1 MLSNTYTQQQ
11 WKDNS
16 FLKCCSTTN
25 RLLSHENNL
34 VTALFNH
41 QYCYNLLTRLNSN
54 DNNSEQVCSINIAF
68 SCFNNRCCLINVV
81 ETIINN
87 IVRSTTLFS
96 RDNRSSLFYQY
107 CFLLFQQ
114 PWTTVVVS
122 SMLNNIVVHNNE
134 QHCSF
139 NNNFSAT
146 ITMLHQ
152 VFQQQCCTRQW
163 KELVT
168 EITSASTSPLN
179 GLLPCFSSTPFS
191 KFKTRVTSWWASKF
205 AGSLRTFNVATRPEM
220 SRKCSCASN
229 LRIEIKK
236 QTILK
241 QLLLRF
247 TYSRHLILQM
257 K

>member
-1 MLSNTYTQQQ
+1 MSTSIILLKIVSMLSNTYTQQQ

-96 RDNRSSLFYQY
+96 RDNCSSLFYQY

-114 PWTTVVVS
+114 PLLSHQRCW
-122 SMLNNIVVHNNE
+122 NNNK

-139 NNNFSAT
+139 NN
-146 ITMLHQ
+146 IVQ
-152 VFQQQCCTRQW
+152 
-163 KELVT
+163 
-168 EITSASTSPLN
+168 
-179 GLLPCFSSTPFS
+179 
-191 KFKTRVTSWWASKF
+191 SW
-205 AGSLRTFNVATRPEM
+205 
-220 SRKCSCASN
+220 
-229 LRIEIKK
+229 
-236 QTILK
+236 
-241 QLLLRF
+241 
-247 TYSRHLILQM
+247 
-257 K
+257 